1 MTIIVRAEVQVR
13 AEDLDAFRE
22 VAGQLAAASKDE
34 PGTVQYR
41 WFAGG
46 DPTTFV
52 VIEEY
57 ADESAAFSHNR
68 NCAELL
74 DRSGRLSTLT
84 SVQIHGDLGPDLLR
98 WIEQHPQARGFP
110 TLG

>member
-1 MTIIVRAEVQVR
+1 MSIIVRAEVQVLP
-13 AEDLDAFRE
+13 EDLDAFRE
-22 VAGQLAAASKDE
+22 VAGQLVAASNDE

-41 WFAGG
+41 WFVTG

-57 ADESAAFSHNR
+57 VDESAAFEHNQH
-68 NCAELL
+68 CAELL
-74 DRSGRLSTLT
+74 DRSGRVSRLT
-84 SVQIHGDLGPDLLR
+84 SVDVHGDLGPDLVR

-110 TLG
+110 PLT